1 MPMIGFATWELGKNT
16 KTGVSMQN
24 DTAKVHEAV
33 SKVIITDKAKP
44 EIVQNILSWVK
55 DTVTNIVYKN
65 KF

>member
-1 MPMIGFATWELGKNT
+1 MIGFATWVIGINT
-16 KTGVSMQN
+16 KTGVNMRN
-24 DTAKVHEAV
+24 ETAKVHETV

-55 DTVTNIVYKN
+55 DTVTKITYKN